1 MFKPMPTDEPPPM
14 PLFVRLVTYAIAM
27 ALLVLA
33 ALMTWRILHDDASLW
48 HLWSPM
54 LCVFATVGLLRRVAW
69 GRFLVSFIN
78 VMLTFMIAAALIPDH
93 DDNYTGGPLL
103 EQLLG
108 HMPPNWIAWII
119 VVASTV
125 LVLLPS
131 VLIGFRKRWFRSA
144 WW

>member
-1 MFKPMPTDEPPPM
+1 
-14 PLFVRLVTYAIAM
+14 
-27 ALLVLA
+27 
-33 ALMTWRILHDDASLW
+33 
-48 HLWSPM
+48 M

-78 VMLTFMIAAALIPDH
+78 VMVAFTIAAALLPDH
-93 DDNYTGGPLL
+93 DDHHTGGPLL

-108 HMPPNWIAWII
+108 TMPPHWIAWII
-119 VVASTV
+119 IVASAV